1 MDILVSLSCSTSL
14 AVFYGASAFNADISK
29 WNTGA
34 VTNMGG
40 SKFNLYPSLFV
51 TSPCCVFFDMTTSV
65 SLNQFSHVSVLWF
78 LVLLLS
84 SWIIVSLSF
93 LLHPLWQ
100 CFITQLCSI
109 QIFQNGVRVL
119 WQGCITVS
127 VISLRFLFH
136 ASVLCF
142 YFERQLEF
150 HLVNSHTFFSFVF
163 GLVLLLSLWV
173 VLSFFLVAPSCS
185 VH

>member
-1 MDILVSLSCSTSL
+1 VQSL
-14 AVFYGASAFNADISK
+14 
-29 WNTGA
+29 
-34 VTNMGG
+34 
-40 SKFNLYPSLFV
+40 PLFV
-51 TSPCCVFFDMTTSV
+51 CHASVLCFFNMTTRV
-65 SLNQFSHVSVLWF
+65 SLNQFSHVFCSLVF
-78 LVLLLS
+78 GLVLLLS
-84 SWIIVSLSF
+84 SSIIVSLFF

-100 CFITQLCSI
+100 CSKTRLCSI